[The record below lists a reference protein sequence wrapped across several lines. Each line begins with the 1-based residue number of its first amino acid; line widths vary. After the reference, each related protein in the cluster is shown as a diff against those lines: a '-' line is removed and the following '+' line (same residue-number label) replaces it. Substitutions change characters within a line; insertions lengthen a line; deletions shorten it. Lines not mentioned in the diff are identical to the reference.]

1 MLDFSF
7 GELALIV
14 MVALLIVG
22 PKDLPRVMYAVGKWF
37 GQFKVIADDFREGF
51 KSAMSDTHL
60 QDIQK
65 DIQEVH
71 EDIKYI
77 RDQEGNLQ
85 RVYDISDFLDERER
99 AKVKVSAPTPEPE
112 KKSK

>member
-14 MVALLIVG
+14 LVALLIVG

-51 KSAMSDTHL
+51 KSAMKESQLHDL
-60 QDIQK
+60 QK
-65 DIQEVH
+65 DLKEVH
-71 EDIKYI
+71 EEIEYI
-77 RDQEGNLQ
+77 RDSDGNLQ

-99 AKVKVSAPTPEPE
+99 AKVKVSSPEPE
-112 KKSK
+112 KKSQ